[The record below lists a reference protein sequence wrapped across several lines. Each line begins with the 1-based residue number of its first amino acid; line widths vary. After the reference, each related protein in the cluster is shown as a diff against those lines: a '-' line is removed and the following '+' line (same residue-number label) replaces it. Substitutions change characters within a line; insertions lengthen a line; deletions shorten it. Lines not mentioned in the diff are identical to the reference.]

1 MVTATAGSRGSA
13 RPLEASPRRG
23 RGGGRGRGVPPL
35 ETTGKPSSKTCF
47 NLFSVACKTQTQIGQ
62 AAAAATL
69 QVPKKKK
76 KKIK

>member
-1 MVTATAGSRGSA
+1 MVTATAGSRGFRGPA
-13 RPLEASPRRG
+13 ASPRRG
-23 RGGGRGRGVPPL
+23 RGRGGAPPL

-69 QVPKKKK
+69 QVPKNTKKN
-76 KKIK
+76 